1 MVTNLN
7 ADLLDGKEGTY
18 YTNYVDTKVALKL
31 DTSIFNSH
39 ASNNDINVK
48 HLTDAQLNYLN
59 NLISWWKIDASGNL
73 YTEKNLYSTLE
84 VSAYG
89 AGTGSGGSGGAT
101 LLDDLTDVT
110 IVNPL
115 NNQFLVYNFS
125 TKQWENQ
132 TISFTPTSHSH
143 SISDITG
150 LQNNLTFL
158 YDHTTNT
165 TVHITQ
171 EDRDYLNNLKTWWRF
186 NT

>member
-1 MVTNLN
+1 MVY
-7 ADLLDGKEGTY
+7 LDEKYDSVRGIYYGTFTATRAINKISVFSY
-18 YTNYVDTKVALKL
+18 PQVAGDAKIEWVKLEKGNKPTDWTPAPEDVEAQIALKL

-39 ASNNDINVK
+39 VSNNDINVK

-59 NLISWWKIDASGNL
+59 NLISWWKIDANGNL

-89 AGTGSGGSGGAT
+89 AGTGSEGNGGAT
-101 LLDDLTDVT
+101 ILDDLTDVT

-132 TISFTPTSHSH
+132 TISFTPTSHSP
-143 SISDITG
+143 SLS
-150 LQNNLTFL
+150 
-158 YDHTTNT
+158 
-165 TVHITQ
+165 
-171 EDRDYLNNLKTWWRF
+171 
-186 NT
+186 